1 MSYVEQVLEPGE
13 TVKFSGQLHWTI
25 YRNAIALGVL
35 AAIAFLL
42 THHLGVA
49 VVLLAIAAALFIRA
63 WFVRATSEIV
73 VTDKRI
79 IHKVGWIARRTQ
91 EMNVTKVETV
101 DVKQGIWGRILGFGT
116 VCMIGTGS
124 SWEPLRFIAT
134 PLQLRKA
141 ITVG

>member
-13 TVKFSGQLHWTI
+13 TVKFIGRLHWTI
-25 YRNAIALGVL
+25 YRNAIALGAVAGIAIL
-35 AAIAFLL
+35 ALHNATLAL
-42 THHLGVA
+42 
-49 VVLLAIAAALFIRA
+49 VLLAIAVAFFIHA

-101 DVKQGIWGRILGFGT
+101 DVKQSIWGRIFGFGT

-141 ITVG
+141 ISVG